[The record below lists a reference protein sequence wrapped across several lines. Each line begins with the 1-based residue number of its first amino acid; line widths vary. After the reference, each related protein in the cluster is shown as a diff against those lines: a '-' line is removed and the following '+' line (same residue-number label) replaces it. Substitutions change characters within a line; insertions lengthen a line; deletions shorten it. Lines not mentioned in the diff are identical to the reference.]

1 MESAKPAENKSN
13 RQENEIIEPADHGVP
28 VHTPAPGESAFVAGT
43 LTFGPKIQSPEAELP
58 NGHDRARYPWT
69 RELDVILRNGY
80 RGGPEDKQRAIDQIC
95 LRTGW
100 PRQTCWDRAR
110 ALHLSS
116 PGRQQSRRQWSA
128 EEIARIRSH
137 KPRHCVADLAIQLG
151 RSVRSVREKMKRFR
165 KTQEEQRPEDNDHVF
180 YSVNEVAGAIGR
192 NSRIVYRWVEEG
204 RLTAGPDPITGEL
217 RIEERDFWNFI
228 TMNYDEVFVH
238 KVSRDYLEWL
248 CAELLPLA
256 RPRIVQKGGR
266 KRAAAN
272 GQHPEYGEAGSTGPS
287 L

>member
-1 MESAKPAENKSN
+1 MES
-13 RQENEIIEPADHGVP
+13 
-28 VHTPAPGESAFVAGT
+28 VHTDENTNKRIEEIEQERCGITLHTASAAEPRFVASSPT
-43 LTFGPKIQSPEAELP
+43 IELEPKFSSTTILNSR
-58 NGHDRARYPWT
+58 DRARYRWT
-69 RELDVILRNGY
+69 GELDVLLRDGY
-80 RGGPEDKQRAIDQIC
+80 RGDPESKQRAIDQIC

-116 PGRQQSRRQWSA
+116 SGERQSRHQWSD
-128 EEIARIRSH
+128 EEIARIRSRR
-137 KPRHCVADLAIQLG
+137 PRQHIADLATQLG
-151 RSVRSVREKMKRFR
+151 RSVRSVREKLKRLKR
-165 KTQEEQRPEDNDHVF
+165 TQEERPPEDNDHAF

-204 RLTAGPDPITGEL
+204 RLKAAPDPVTGEL
-217 RIEERDFWNFI
+217 RVEERDFWNFI
-228 TMNYDEVFVH
+228 TMNYEEVLVH

-266 KRAAAN
+266 KRAAA
-272 GQHPEYGEAGSTGPS
+272 AGV
-287 L
+287 

>member
-1 MESAKPAENKSN
+1 MESVHPDENTNKRIEEIEQERRGITLHTTSAAEL
-13 RQENEIIEPADHGVP
+13 R
-28 VHTPAPGESAFVAGT
+28 FVASSPT
-43 LTFGPKIQSPEAELP
+43 IELEPKFSSTTILNSC
-58 NGHDRARYPWT
+58 DRARYRWT
-69 RELDVILRNGY
+69 GELDVLLRDGY
-80 RGGPEDKQRAIDQIC
+80 RGDPESKQRAIDQIC

-116 PGRQQSRRQWSA
+116 SGGRQSRHHWSD

-137 KPRHCVADLAIQLG
+137 RPRQHIADLATQLG
-151 RSVRSVREKMKRFR
+151 RSVRSVREKLKRLKR
-165 KTQEEQRPEDNDHVF
+165 TQEERRPEDNDHAF

-192 NSRIVYRWVEEG
+192 NSRIVYRWVKEG
-204 RLTAGPDPITGEL
+204 RLTAAPDPVTGEL
-217 RIEERDFWNFI
+217 RVEERDFWNFI
-228 TMNYDEVFVH
+228 TMNYEEVLVH

-266 KRAAAN
+266 KRAAAAGRQNAEYIGTDNPSN
-272 GQHPEYGEAGSTGPS
+272 G